1 MPISKMRNNTFK
13 GRFINTGMHQR
24 PRLLDRPLQAARRL
38 LLKQTSQPGRDSHSS
53 IKTRHEAGLYETLTP
68 PVEPTPHSPG
78 LRSPAAR
85 KGQGVFIIVFAKQTL
100 PYLKSKG

>member
-1 MPISKMRNNTFK
+1 MPISKMRNDTFK
-13 GRFINTGMHQR
+13 GRFIDTGMHQR
-24 PRLLDRPLQAARRL
+24 PRLLDCPPQAAQRL
-38 LLKQTSQPGRDSHSS
+38 LFKQASQPGRDSHSS

-85 KGQGVFIIVFAKQTL
+85 KGEGSIYHCFCQTNPPL
-100 PYLKSKG
+100 A